1 MAAAKSAQSS
11 YERELGLHAE
21 ARTELRSVKDAM
33 EDEKRQR
40 QTADTELAAK
50 DTELSSLKSAWNTEK
65 GKMKSSVKDFEEMIK
80 LKGEQNSMLHNQIAT
95 YAAAAQ
101 TLESSSDNPS
111 ALSGGDQELLKQLSE
126 SRQLVANMRS
136 EGEQLSNK
144 FELLKQELAVEKVR
158 RSESRSDI
166 S

>member
-1 MAAAKSAQSS
+1 M
-11 YERELGLHAE
+11 
-21 ARTELRSVKDAM
+21 
-33 EDEKRQR
+33 
-40 QTADTELAAK
+40 
-50 DTELSSLKSAWNTEK
+50 
-65 GKMKSSVKDFEEMIK
+65 
-80 LKGEQNSMLHNQIAT
+80 
-95 YAAAAQ
+95 
-101 TLESSSDNPS
+101 
-111 ALSGGDQELLKQLSE
+111 KQLSE